1 MISNITHPDT
11 ARYGLPAC
19 WRMLYLNRKLR
30 MKSIVVVCGLVIGIL
45 SKCDVLKKKL
55 NYLLYLRGVPYVTL
69 QVHALTT
76 ICDYMSLV
84 STVYF
89 IRIHSKYVRYI
100 IIQMWSVRLCLLSK
114 LSQLT
119 QPQFHNYRTV
129 SFLSGRIETYIL
141 FVKYFL

>member
-1 MISNITHPDT
+1 MIINTTHPDT

-19 WRMLYLNRKLR
+19 WRMIYLNRKLR

-45 SKCDVLKKKL
+45 SKCDMFKKKL

-76 ICDYMSLV
+76 ICDNMSLV

-89 IRIHSKYVRYI
+89 IKIHSKNVRYTD
-100 IIQMWSVRLCLLSK
+100 V
-114 LSQLT
+114 
-119 QPQFHNYRTV
+119 V
-129 SFLSGRIETYIL
+129 
-141 FVKYFL
+141 

>member
-1 MISNITHPDT
+1 MIINTTHPDT

-19 WRMLYLNRKLR
+19 WRMIYLNRKLR

-76 ICDYMSLV
+76 ICDNMSLV

-100 IIQMWSVRLCLLSK
+100 IIQMWSVRLCL
-114 LSQLT
+114 
-119 QPQFHNYRTV
+119 
-129 SFLSGRIETYIL
+129 
-141 FVKYFL
+141 FVFNCKAKPINTTSIS

>member
-1 MISNITHPDT
+1 MIINTTHPDT

-19 WRMLYLNRKLR
+19 WRMIYLNRKLR

-45 SKCDVLKKKL
+45 SKCDMFKKKL

-69 QVHALTT
+69 HVHALTT

-89 IRIHSKYVRYI
+89 IRIHSKYVRYTD
-100 IIQMWSVRLCLLSK
+100 VVCK
-114 LSQLT
+114 
-119 QPQFHNYRTV
+119 FV
-129 SFLSGRIETYIL
+129 SFCVCKAKPIKHNLNFITIGLFLSCQ
-141 FVKYFL
+141 VV

>member
-1 MISNITHPDT
+1 MMWPSVIFMISNITHPDT

-45 SKCDVLKKKL
+45 SKCDVLKKEL

-89 IRIHSKYVRYI
+89 IRIHSKYFRYTD
-100 IIQMWSVRLCLLSK
+100 VVCK
-114 LSQLT
+114 
-119 QPQFHNYRTV
+119 FV
-129 SFLSGRIETYIL
+129 SFCVCKAKPINTTSIS
-141 FVKYFL
+141 